1 MSVETNEHFNI
12 DPESVATARAQLLE
26 MARGMPVAEAAVE
39 GFTEWQV
46 IEAME
51 RLWAAG
57 AGGPELPGKLPKTAG
72 RDGAEPVPADR

>member
-1 MSVETNEHFNI
+1 
-12 DPESVATARAQLLE
+12 
-26 MARGMPVAEAAVE
+26 MPVAEAAVE